1 MSRHTSRIHPRCF
14 RSAWFVLKST
24 RSSMH
29 RQLHVYNG
37 ELGIPAIDDAFAVL
51 GPRDL
56 APDLVPST

>member
-1 MSRHTSRIHPRCF
+1 
-14 RSAWFVLKST
+14 
-24 RSSMH
+24 MH